1 MKTKACEMIHNSSTT
16 MSTNYK
22 HQEQGDKVL
31 VPMQQ
36 CATLIW
42 WWSPATSIKIRMIVM
57 TKGIEV

>member
-36 CATLIW
+36 CATLI
-42 WWSPATSIKIRMIVM
+42 
-57 TKGIEV
+57 